1 MTKEQ
6 FKQRAI
12 ELEAAA
18 EELAKDAFLKERS
31 GYRFNKDEASL
42 KPPYEQGT
50 AIDYI
55 EAEAKKTYSS
65 YEGSYVFT
73 KAVEAYLRISKEG
86 GDGTD

>member
-1 MTKEQ
+1 MTREQ
-6 FKQRAI
+6 FKQRVL

-50 AIDYI
+50 PIDYI

-65 YEGSYVFT
+65 YEGSYVYT

>member
-1 MTKEQ
+1 MNQEQ

-31 GYRFNKDEASL
+31 GYRFNKGEASL
-42 KPPYEQGT
+42 KPTYEQGT
-50 AIDYI
+50 PIDYI

-65 YEGSYVFT
+65 YEGSYVFK

>member
-65 YEGSYVFT
+65 YEGSYVFM